1 MPNVVSV
8 VFRDGGKLY
17 HFDPRGLELVAGDL
31 VVVETARGLDCG
43 RVVKDAEEVAGADLP
58 AGLKR
63 VVRKANAADVETLAR
78 NKAAEAEALDACCE
92 LAIELGLE
100 MKPVSAELTFDGK
113 KVLVSFAAE
122 ERIEYRELVGRLNE
136 RLKRRVELK
145 QVSARDEARLVGGY
159 GSCGR
164 RLCCSLF
171 AGDQEP
177 VSIRMAKDQ
186 DLPLNPTKISGVCG
200 RLMCCLKY
208 EHGAYVS
215 FKKRA
220 PRKGATIATP
230 AGEGKVVDLAAPA
243 DSVTVDY
250 GEGRVMTYRLSEL
263 NLAKEE
269 T

>member
-1 MPNVVSV
+1 VPNIVSV

-17 HFDPRGLELVAGDL
+17 HFDPHGLTLVAGDA
-31 VVVETARGLDCG
+31 VIVETARGLDSG
-43 RVVKDAEEVAGADLP
+43 RVVKDVEEISEADLP
-58 AGLKR
+58 GGLRR
-63 VVRKANAADVETLAR
+63 VVRKATANDLETLAR
-78 NKAAEAEALDACCE
+78 NRAYEAEALGVCRE
-92 LAIELGLE
+92 LADELGLD
-100 MKPVSAELTFDGK
+100 MKLVSAELTFDGK
-113 KVLVSFAAE
+113 KILFSFAAE
-122 ERIEYRELVGRLNE
+122 ERIDFRDLVSQLSE

-186 DLPLNPTKISGVCG
+186 DLPLNPSKISGLCG

-208 EHGAYVS
+208 EHGVYVT

-220 PRKGATIATP
+220 PRKGTTIITP
-230 AGEGKVVDLAAPA
+230 AGEGKVVDLAASA
-243 DSVTVDY
+243 DSVTVDH
-250 GEGRVMTYRLSEL
+250 GEGRVITYRLSEL
-263 NLAKEE
+263 ELAKED

>member
-1 MPNVVSV
+1 MPSIVSV

-17 HFDPRGLELVAGDL
+17 HFYPHGLELVAGDA
-31 VVVETARGLDCG
+31 VIVETARGLDSG
-43 RVVKDAEEVAGADLP
+43 RVVKDVQAVSEADLP
-58 AGLKR
+58 GGLKR
-63 VVRKANAADVETLAR
+63 VVRKATGNDLETLAR
-78 NKAAEAEALDACCE
+78 NRVYEAEALGVCRE
-92 LAIELGLE
+92 LAAELGLD
-100 MKPVSAELTFDGK
+100 MKLVSAELVFDGK
-113 KVLVSFAAE
+113 KILFSFAAE
-122 ERIEYRELVGRLNE
+122 ERVDFRDLVAQLNE

-186 DLPLNPTKISGVCG
+186 DLPLNPSKISGLCG

-208 EHGAYVS
+208 EHGVYVT

-220 PRKGATIATP
+220 PKKGTTIVTP
-230 AGEGKVVDLAAPA
+230 AGEGKVVDLAASA
-243 DSVTVDY
+243 DSVTVDH
-250 GEGRVMTYRLSEL
+250 GEGRVITYRLSEL
-263 NLAKEE
+263 DLAKED